1 MLIISIWMNNL
12 SCQRLSF
19 ESDIM
24 SDGRKRYDN
33 FDDIVF
39 KTRNK
44 EYGAFLI
51 RKQYSRNVSI
61 SVLIGILLMV
71 AATIT
76 PLLNSK
82 SLVSRQEHSERQVKI
97 IIQDLDQPHEVV
109 APPPPPPRRSSPAKA
124 LEQAK
129 YVPPV
134 VADTIMIEDSLQQMT
149 AADEVQPADGDA
161 PEVENENHEEIQ
173 EEETPQEP
181 FLNVQEMP
189 EFQGGEARMYK
200 YISEQTRY
208 PLIAYENN
216 IQGKVF
222 VRFCVT
228 AEGTVEQVSILK
240 GVDPDLDA
248 EAMRVVKTFPPF
260 KPGKQDGKPVPV
272 WFIVPITFQII

>member
-1 MLIISIWMNNL
+1 
-12 SCQRLSF
+12 
-19 ESDIM
+19 M
-24 SDGRKRYDN
+24 SEGMRRDDN

-39 KTRNK
+39 KVRNK
-44 EYGAFLI
+44 EYGAFEL
-51 RKQYSRNVSI
+51 RKKYSRNVLI
-61 SVLIGILLMV
+61 SLLIGILIMA

-76 PLLNSK
+76 PYLNAK
-82 SLVSRQEHSERQVKI
+82 SSVSRRAHSESQVKI
-97 IIQDLDQPHEVV
+97 IMEDLDQPHEVV
-109 APPPPPPRRSSPAKA
+109 APPPPPPLPRSSPAKVA
-124 LEQAK
+124 EQVK

-134 VADTIMIEDSLQQMT
+134 VADTIMAEYSEQQMPAT
-149 AADEVQPADGDA
+149 NESEPSAGDDALEV
-161 PEVENENHEEIQ
+161 VNENHEEIQ
-173 EEETPQEP
+173 EEETEHEP

-189 EFQGGEARMYK
+189 EPQGGEEGMYK
-200 YISEQTRY
+200 FIAEHTRY

-228 AEGTVEQVSILK
+228 AKGTVEQVSILK

>member
-1 MLIISIWMNNL
+1 
-12 SCQRLSF
+12 
-19 ESDIM
+19 M
-24 SDGRKRYDN
+24 SDSMRRDDN

-39 KTRNK
+39 KVRNK
-44 EYGAFLI
+44 EYGAFEL
-51 RKQYSRNVSI
+51 RKRYNRNVLI
-61 SVLIGILLMV
+61 SLLIGILIMV

-76 PLLNSK
+76 PYLNAK
-82 SLVSRQEHSERQVKI
+82 SSVSSPAHSERQVKI
-97 IIQDLDQPHEVV
+97 IMEDLDQPREIV
-109 APPPPPPRRSSPAKA
+109 APPPPPPSRSSPAKVE
-124 LEQAK
+124 EQVK

-134 VADTIMIEDSLQQMT
+134 VADTIIVDDSEQQLT
-149 AADEVQPADGDA
+149 ATNEMVPSAGDDALEVVS
-161 PEVENENHEEIQ
+161 EIHEEVQ
-173 EEETPQEP
+173 EEETGQEP

-189 EFQGGEARMYK
+189 EPQGGEEGMYK
-200 YISEQTRY
+200 YIAEHTRY
-208 PLIAYENN
+208 PIIAYENN

-228 AEGTVEQVSILK
+228 SKGTVEQVSILK